1 MKRRRVTEATASPPT
16 KGRGKPEPA
25 KDEEF
30 VEAAASLTPEDVDY
44 VRKHAGQRKQAATP
58 QPKKGEALPPE
69 SKAAPAE
76 GNVPLP
82 ESKPPQIEEKAPA
95 PAQGQMPQPAP
106 RPAQTPG
113 HRHRAVARGKRAQI
127 EHPWPE
133 VGTVL
138 EADYFGT
145 HYTAEVIEAP
155 TRRKLKSG
163 RMIRVA
169 SGPAAGT
176 EHASMS
182 GAMEAATEH
191 QRNEQALGRKG
202 CLSGWDFWKWPGKEG
217 GRN

>member
-1 MKRRRVTEATASPPT
+1 MKRRRVAEATAAPASEEPRKT
-16 KGRGKPEPA
+16 EPA
-25 KDEEF
+25 KDKEF
-30 VEAAASLTPEDVDY
+30 VEAAASLTAEEVDY
-44 VRKHAGQRKQAATP
+44 VRRHARQRK
-58 QPKKGEALPPE
+58 EAE
-69 SKAAPAE
+69 SKPAPRESKMPPAE
-76 GNVPLP
+76 AKAPPTEKEMPVPAKGKTPLP
-82 ESKPPQIEEKAPA
+82 EEPPVQVA
-95 PAQGQMPQPAP
+95 GHP
-106 RPAQTPG
+106 R
-113 HRHRAVARGKRAQI
+113 RAVARGKRAQI

-133 VGTVL
+133 IGTIL

-155 TRRKLKSG
+155 PRRKLKSG
-163 RMIRVA
+163 RMIRVT

-217 GRN
+217 GMN